1 MFAMK
6 NRSSLLR
13 LLSGFLIVGS
23 ILALPSGC
31 GSNPGNTPA
40 SPAVNSISIS
50 VPQGRGFAETW
61 EAILNEWTAR
71 TGVTHKYLEFDPA
84 ASLGQPLP
92 ANLNIIPLTSAVEY
106 AAKGQLKVI
115 PPLAAEADALDWQ
128 GLFQGL
134 REKACS
140 LSGEKTLIPLSSPTF
155 VLYYRADLLAKA
167 GRKPP
172 ETWDDYLKLLQDLP
186 QWAPDLNAVE
196 PWKAD
201 WAATMYLA
209 RAASFAKHPDHTAF
223 LFDLESG
230 DTMFD
235 SAGFQKAWD
244 INREIFKLLS
254 PAVKDLTPYDCRREI
269 LEGRSALAVS
279 LEVPSFT
286 RSTQA
291 DLDALTTA
299 KRAEGIQLGFIE
311 LPGSTE
317 SFNPTLRSW
326 EAPRESPVNHVA
338 LTGFDGLCAVVSH
351 DLSEE
356 AALLAW
362 NMLQT
367 LTLDEDALLPP
378 GIPSPVRESDL
389 TRPEL
394 LAGPALEPIERGEYL
409 ATVGRSLRNR
419 QLVLEM
425 PVIGREKFL
434 AVLTEAVQQG
444 LAQPDLTGSVFTS
457 GVAKKWSE
465 IQQQIGIEPFRDS
478 CRISHG
484 LKPSIPQKSP
494 VPLK

>member
-6 NRSSLLR
+6 NRPCLLCCI
-13 LLSGFLIVGS
+13 SGFLLMGS
-23 ILALPSGC
+23 IAILPSGC
-31 GSNPGNTPA
+31 DSNSGNTPA

-50 VPQGRGFAETW
+50 VPQGRGFGETW

-71 TGVTHKYLEFDPA
+71 TGVSHSLSEIDPA
-84 ASLGQPLP
+84 ASLGQPLS
-92 ANLNIIPLTSAVEY
+92 ANLNLIPLTSAVEY
-106 AAKGQLKVI
+106 AAKGQLKAI
-115 PPLAAEADALDWQ
+115 PSLATEENGLDWQ

-140 LSGEKTLIPLSSPTF
+140 LSGERTLIPLSSPTL

-167 GRKPP
+167 DRKPP

-209 RAASFAKHPDHTAF
+209 RAACFAKHPDHTAF

-244 INREIFKLLS
+244 VNREILKLLS
-254 PAVKDLTPYDCRREI
+254 PTVKDLTPYDCRREI

-279 LEVPSFT
+279 LEAPSFS
-286 RSTQA
+286 RSNSA
-291 DLDALTTA
+291 DLDALATV
-299 KRAEGIQLGFIE
+299 KRAADIQLGFIE

-326 EAPRESPVNHVA
+326 EVPRESPVHRVA
-338 LTGFDGLCAVVSH
+338 LTGFDGLCAVVSP
-351 DLSEE
+351 DLTEE

-389 TRPEL
+389 SRPETF
-394 LAGPALEPIERGEYL
+394 AGPALEPVERGEYL

-425 PVIGREKFL
+425 PVLGREKFL
-434 AVLTEAVQQG
+434 ATLSDAVHQG
-444 LAQPDLTGSVFTS
+444 LAQPDLAGPDFTS
-457 GVAKKWSE
+457 GVAKKWGE
-465 IQQQIGIEPFRDS
+465 IQRQIGVDPFRDS

-484 LKPSIPQKSP
+484 LKPALPKKSSSP
-494 VPLK
+494 IK